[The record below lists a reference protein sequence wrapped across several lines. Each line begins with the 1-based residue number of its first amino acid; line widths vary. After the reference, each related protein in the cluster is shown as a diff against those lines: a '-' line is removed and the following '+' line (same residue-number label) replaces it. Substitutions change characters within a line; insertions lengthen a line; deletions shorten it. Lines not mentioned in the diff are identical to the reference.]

1 MGVTDV
7 PDEEPV
13 VKNEPD
19 PSQYTFGLPSA
30 LLVPPTEETQP
41 AEDGREPSPFGFPTL
56 LATREQQDAA
66 ARPVCDVPA
75 LPDCSHD
82 GMSGEIPQCVQQD
95 GEACMVENVLLGTG
109 DWDMG
114 DDELELIEED
124 CNKVKLEEDAV
135 DIDLTLDDATS
146 SADEK
151 PVESCPVCERE
162 LAGMSN
168 SVRTMTRHSIDQPL
182 ISLQEIHNHVDA
194 CLNAL
199 PDPTAPGLNAAC
211 STSSTSKPLRPLSA
225 LPIPPVPRCELVA
238 GPSKFSVNQEGESDI
253 FTTLMTSYKENE
265 AWKEASAVEDRDFR
279 PTKANGGRR
288 KAPFYKVMQ
297 GMPIAVDAFRYG
309 AIPNVTA
316 YFLTCVHSLYA
327 PLLPSK
333 ILILIM
339 HSPATRIPTTT
350 RTYRPSGRSA
360 RSIVRRRQRT

>member
-168 SVRTMTRHSIDQPL
+168 SVRTMTRRSTDQPL

-211 STSSTSKPLRPLSA
+211 SASSTSKPLRPLSA
-225 LPIPPVPRCELVA
+225 LPIPPVPRCEPVA
-238 GPSKFSVNQEGESDI
+238 GPSKFSVKQEGESDI
-253 FTTLMTSYKENE
+253 FTKLMTSYKENE